1 MPSNRLASPHVCCAT
16 CRRILALVTKR
27 VRLDPSLS
35 LAWLAGATPGFVG
48 ADLVLVVREAALNA
62 VSRLI
67 DALPAAAA
75 ETAADADAHIASA
88 GAPSESSSATALPQ
102 LSLPCESSLLYTS
115 TVICCALILRHVYN
129 IVGFF
134 TITVLTVD
142 VHVCAVDL
150 RALKSSSSLTP
161 EQLDTA
167 LITIEDF
174 KVCIGSALL
183 SSKIVS
189 LNVAEP

>member
-1 MPSNRLASPHVCCAT
+1 MFMCPTSASPHVCCAT

-67 DALPAAAA
+67 DALPAASAAAA

-102 LSLPCESSLLYTS
+102 LSLPCDIRILSFVAHSFCDTC
-115 TVICCALILRHVYN
+115 TVV
-129 IVGFF
+129 
-134 TITVLTVD
+134 
-142 VHVCAVDL
+142 
-150 RALKSSSSLTP
+150 
-161 EQLDTA
+161 
-167 LITIEDF
+167 
-174 KVCIGSALL
+174 
-183 SSKIVS
+183 
-189 LNVAEP
+189 